1 MKKYSVLICILLLIT
16 IFAACGKVDNI
27 DSVTTS
33 TIATEGVS
41 TTIETTIKSTE
52 TSKPTQA
59 ETTASKKEETR
70 TTKRN
75 ITTTT
80 KKSTKSTKSSLSGNK
95 NSKPSGSGAS
105 SNNNSGGNSNNSSSS
120 SSKPTWCWEGGS
132 KHVIPVGIGWYNSY
146 EAAKQA
152 GMAKIGNGSGSW
164 EVQECDCGKF
174 TVYVKV
180 D

>member
-16 IFAACGKVDNI
+16 TFAACGKVDNI

-33 TIATEGVS
+33 TIATESVS

-59 ETTASKKEETR
+59 ETTASKKEETQ

-80 KKSTKSTKSSLSGNK
+80 KKSTKSTKPLSSGNDIMK
-95 NSKPSGSGAS
+95 SRNPLFTRVSGFFFLSV
-105 SNNNSGGNSNNSSSS
+105 
-120 SSKPTWCWEGGS
+120 T
-132 KHVIPVGIGWYNSY
+132 
-146 EAAKQA
+146 
-152 GMAKIGNGSGSW
+152 M
-164 EVQECDCGKF
+164 F
-174 TVYVKV
+174 
-180 D
+180 